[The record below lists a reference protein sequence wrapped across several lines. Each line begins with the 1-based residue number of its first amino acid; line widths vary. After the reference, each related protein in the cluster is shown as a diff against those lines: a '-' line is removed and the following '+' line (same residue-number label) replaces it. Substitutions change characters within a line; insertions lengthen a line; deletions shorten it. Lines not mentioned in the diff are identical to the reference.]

1 MKQIEKPSNAT
12 KQAAEKPHDAI
23 ESIVQA
29 EHSNPFEI
37 LGPHWVGQG
46 AGRSLAIRAFRP
58 GAQKAAVLW
67 GPGRKLYPATQI
79 HPEGMFEVILPADT
93 PNLREGEPIPPTA
106 YRLQFRFANTAKF
119 ETYDPYAFPPVL
131 TEYDLY
137 LSGEGTHYEK
147 YEKLGTKGSRS
158 LGLQSEALSG
168 NTDSSRGDV

>member
-1 MKQIEKPSNAT
+1 MKQIEKSSSAT
-12 KQAAEKPHDAI
+12 KHADEQLHDEI

-67 GPGRKLYPATQI
+67 GSSRKLYPATQI
-79 HPEGMFEVILPADT
+79 HPEGMFEVSLPADT
-93 PNLREGEPIPPTA
+93 PDIRQGEPIPPTA

-137 LSGEGTHYEK
+137 LSGEGTHY
-147 YEKLGTKGSRS
+147 
-158 LGLQSEALSG
+158 
-168 NTDSSRGDV
+168 